1 MCTVPTSGTYLLGY
15 GDESGEIRHVLRRD
29 LELVPL
35 VGLGNNT
42 ATQNTLR

>member
-1 MCTVPTSGTYLLGY
+1 MYGTSGTYLLGY
-15 GDESGEIRHVLRRD
+15 GDECGEVSNVLRGY

-42 ATQNTLR
+42 EPQNTLP